1 MKTLKKT
8 FYVLA
13 TLLAINFASNAQGF
27 SPEQMVQQRMARMES
42 ELKLSKEQSNKIFP
56 LVEASVTKM
65 MEMRENGMDMEKMRE
80 AMKSSN
86 QAMMDSLKTI
96 LTEDQMKKYQ
106 EMQERM
112 RQGGFGQRP
121 QN

>member
-13 TLLAINFASNAQGF
+13 TLLAVNFASNAQGF

-80 AMKSSN
+80 AMLSSN

-96 LTEDQMKKYQ
+96 LTEEQMKKYQ

>member
-13 TLLAINFASNAQGF
+13 TLLAVNFASNAQGF

-65 MEMRENGMDMEKMRE
+65 MEMRENGMDMEKMR
-80 AMKSSN
+80 SSN

-96 LTEDQMKKYQ
+96 LTEEQMKKYQ